1 MLNMKKFLIL
11 IAISLLSLVTL
22 CGCTRY
28 HEINAHDVRIKP
40 EQVTEIAS
48 AINQIDESEVHQCF
62 NKKVMIYS
70 LGDWE
75 ITLMDS
81 SFKVKEFT
89 GIVKIVQ
96 YKNYFEIWL
105 TSSTKNYVI
114 SNTLAGYI
122 IS

>member
-28 HEINAHDVRIKP
+28 HEINARDVRIKP
-40 EQVTEIAS
+40 EQVTEIAT
-48 AINQIDESEVHQCF
+48 AINKIDETEGLQCF
-62 NKKVMIYS
+62 KKKVRIYS
-70 LGDWE
+70 LGEWE
-75 ITLMDS
+75 ITLRDNP
-81 SFKVKEFT
+81 FKVREFT
-89 GIVKIVQ
+89 NIFKIVQ
-96 YKNYFEIWL
+96 YNTYFEIWL
-105 TSSTKNYVI
+105 TSSSKYYVI

>member
-28 HEINAHDVRIKP
+28 HEINARDVRIKP
-40 EQVTEIAS
+40 EQVTEIAT
-48 AINQIDESEVHQCF
+48 AINKIDEPEVHQCS
-62 NKKVMIYS
+62 NKKVTIYS

-81 SFKVKEFT
+81 SFKIEEFPN
-89 GIVKIVQ
+89 IVKIVQ
-96 YKNYFEIWL
+96 YNTYFEIWL
-105 TSSTKNYVI
+105 TSSSKNYVI